1 MKKVINRFQYI
12 DCTAIAISAG
22 DSVRQGSVLI
32 RDLEATAGDADSI
45 LFGWNVADIPD
56 DAEEMADFL
65 SDEYP
70 SGDDDDLATVE
81 VEGLSLV
88 EYVSGQL

>member
-1 MKKVINRFQYI
+1 MKKIVGRFQYI
-12 DCTAIAISAG
+12 DCTAIAIGAG
-22 DSVRQGSVLI
+22 DSVRQDSVLI
-32 RDLEATAGDADSI
+32 RDLEAAGGDADSI
-45 LFGWNVADIPD
+45 LFGWHVANIPD

-81 VEGLSLV
+81 VEGLSLM